1 MPAVLGYWNLRGLG
15 QPIRLM
21 LAYTGEE
28 YEEKRYE
35 MGPAPEYSR
44 EQWLTDKTKLGVPFA
59 NIPYYKDGD
68 TIIVQS
74 RAIMMHLARKHNLY
88 GSTEAEKIKADEIAS
103 QVLDTLMSF
112 IQVCLAT
119 YFYKTDYKTKKEEF
133 LKGLPNILKS
143 YSDFLGDNSWVGG
156 KNITYADFNLY
167 ELLDW
172 FRMFS
177 PGCLDQFSNLAGY
190 CKNFEALPAIKKY
203 MASAQFI
210 KNPVFG
216 PFADWG
222 A

>member
-1 MPAVLGYWNLRGLG
+1 LFKRSLKETSASCRLFWDIGIYVGWDNPFALCWPILGK
-15 QPIRLM
+15 
-21 LAYTGEE
+21 T
-28 YEEKRYE
+28 
-35 MGPAPEYSR
+35 PEYSR

-74 RAIMMHLARKHNLY
+74 H

-119 YFYKTDYKTKKEEF
+119 YFYKTDY
-133 LKGLPNILKS
+133 
-143 YSDFLGDNSWVGG
+143 
-156 KNITYADFNLY
+156 ITYADFNLY